1 MKIIPYNGR
10 VVVAES
16 PKQEGAIPIPDHL
29 QKDSLI
35 LCDVTA
41 VNPKDKEAPALNS
54 RVLIPKSAL
63 KKATVDHQ
71 VFYLV
76 MIRDIYA
83 LVNTTTNT

>member
-29 QKDSLI
+29 QKDNLI
-35 LCDVTA
+35 LCDVIA
-41 VNPKDKEAPALNS
+41 VNENDKEAPALNS
-54 RVLIPKSAL
+54 RVLVPKSAL

-76 MIRDIYA
+76 VIRDIYA
-83 LVNTTTNT
+83 LVSTTTNT